1 VKKQILNI
9 FHKKI
14 EILFLLFVEV
24 IANNTGF
31 TMSYNPAKRAKADEP
46 TERDLRASNRDL
58 HYLGYILRDNLNRVQ
73 LSKIRAAE
81 AFNAYIPFMKDT
93 PNKQGV
99 FDAMHAYFLAVARVD
114 TPEGE
119 LDKAALH
126 EANVAYEALHEAKV
140 AYAAL
145 TNDAVPD
152 AASQLLDLAFVVL
165 THDVEAKNIASG
177 KFTDAKYAYLKAAG
191 GE

>member
-31 TMSYNPAKRAKADEP
+31 TMSVNSAKRSA

-73 LSKIRAAE
+73 LSKIRAAK

-99 FDAMHAYFLAVARVD
+99 FEAMYRYISAVARVD